1 MNDHFLYDL
10 REPPPAAF
18 AARLQRRLDRQPSLR
33 TRSIKLLLGCL
44 LFGTAFAFFYR
55 GAHQEVR
62 PADVAIPLTREA
74 IPESTA
80 RTLEQPRSTVSVPAA
95 SNERDAEVTSIPQ
108 PVAQASSP
116 PGPLVPAHWRM
127 VELRG
132 LPTSPADHEFASD
145 FVNVWN
151 GSASAFLRVKDP
163 RTRNLAVKNTS
174 TATCILQ
181 GSQVLSF
188 RAKRVELA
196 AQLKTDGTSKAGLSM
211 WVYDANGVLLIQQRA
226 GDSTW
231 TQWTALSVVM
241 DVPEN
246 AAATLYGACL
256 QNSGSLWIDDVSL
269 NVVGSDVPLRGT
281 PHLGPPAT
289 ADQATFLPLKL
300 LLPEPANLDFEDT
313 TNWTPDFVWE
323 VFRKPLSSFAEH

>member
-1 MNDHFLYDL
+1 MNDHFLYEL
-10 REPPPAAF
+10 REPPPPAF
-18 AARLQRRLDRQPSLR
+18 AARLQRRLDRQSPLR
-33 TRSIKLLLGCL
+33 ARSIKLLLGCL
-44 LFGTAFAFFYR
+44 LFGTVFAFVYR

-62 PADVAIPLTREA
+62 PADVAIPLARVPV
-74 IPESTA
+74 PESSA
-80 RTLEQPRSTVSVPAA
+80 RTSVQPRATVSVPA
-95 SNERDAEVTSIPQ
+95 NGKEHDAGATPIPQ
-108 PVAQASSP
+108 STARASSQ

-132 LPTSPADHEFASD
+132 LPASPADHEFASD

-163 RTRNLAVKNTS
+163 RTHNLAVKNSS

-181 GSQVLSF
+181 GSQAQSF

-196 AQLKTDGTSKAGLSM
+196 AQLKTAGTSTAGLSM
-211 WVYDANGVLLIQQRA
+211 WVYDANGVLLIQQRV

-231 TQWTALSVVM
+231 TQWTVVSVVM

-246 AAATLYGACL
+246 AAAMLYGACL
-256 QNSGSLWIDDVSL
+256 QRSGSMWIDDVRL

-281 PHLGPPAT
+281 PQVGPPAT
-289 ADQATFLPLKL
+289 AGQATFLPPNL

-323 VFRKPLSSFAEH
+323 VFRKQVSSFAEH